1 MIINIGT
8 MIGNRYEVV
17 EKVGTGGMA
26 DVYRAMDHRLNRYVA
41 VKILKNEY
49 SEDTKFVTKFRQEA
63 QAVACLSHPNV
74 VAVYDV
80 GEEQGM
86 HFIVMEFVE
95 GITLKSYIEK
105 KGKLSVREAVGIGIQ
120 IASGLEAAHN
130 SHIIHRDIKPQN
142 ILISRD
148 GTAKVTDFGIAKA
161 ASSNTITASAMGS
174 VHYISPEQARG
185 GFSDE
190 KSDVY
195 SLGVTMYEMLSGTL
209 PFTGESAVA
218 VALAHIQEEA
228 VPLTAMDA
236 TIPKGISDI
245 VAKCMQ
251 KKADFRYPTSA
262 DLIADLK
269 MFLQDPEGEYGVV
282 KPLYENTDTIFIKPT
297 DVNRIKAASQTT
309 TGDSGMTAAEP
320 EDKKAGEEDSGEVD
334 SGEVDPKLEK
344 ALIGGSIVV
353 AIIIGIVIIYVIGK
367 VFGFWGG
374 ASGSTE
380 ATPTPEVTS
389 SAASATA
396 TPEASDSA
404 QKVTVE
410 NVAGMTTEKAKT
422 ALSQKGLS
430 NVKVSEQQSDTV
442 SAGKVIS
449 TDPEAGTEVEK
460 DAEITL
466 IVSSGTSTVQVPS
479 VASMTVSK
487 AKSTL
492 AAEGFNAVEGSKVY
506 SDTVK
511 AGLVAYSN
519 PKGGAQASKG
529 ATITLYISKG
539 PKRTTTTVPDLMG
552 MTKAQAKEALTA
564 KKLVLGSVSTAYSDN
579 VSKNRVCVQSKAE
592 GTEVKTGSTVD
603 ITLSLGASKTYSYY
617 SNKVTIDNPFDYE
630 SDPSSV
636 FKFVL
641 SQDGKTTTIREVS
654 LSYSDFPYTISDVKG
669 SSASSGEIIVYKDG
683 KRLSSYS
690 VDFRKVADE

>member
-297 DVNRIKAASQTT
+297 DVNRIKAASQPT

-320 EDKKAGEEDSGEVD
+320 EDKKAGEED

>member
-190 KSDVY
+190 KSDIY

-320 EDKKAGEEDSGEVD
+320 EDKKAGEED

>member
-334 SGEVDPKLEK
+334 PKLEK

-492 AAEGFNAVEGSKVY
+492 AAEGFNAAEGSKVY

>member
-105 KGKLSVREAVGIGIQ
+105 KGKLSVREAVGMGIQ

-320 EDKKAGEEDSGEVD
+320 EDKKAGEED

>member
-309 TGDSGMTAAEP
+309 AGDSGMTAAEP
-320 EDKKAGEEDSGEVD
+320 EDKKAGEED

-410 NVAGMTTEKAKT
+410 NVAGMTTEDAKT

>member
-309 TGDSGMTAAEP
+309 TGDGGMTAAEP
-320 EDKKAGEEDSGEVD
+320 EDKKAGEED

-410 NVAGMTTEKAKT
+410 NVAGMTTEEAKT

>member
-334 SGEVDPKLEK
+334 PKLEK

-410 NVAGMTTEKAKT
+410 KVAGMTTEEAKT

>member
-334 SGEVDPKLEK
+334 PKLEK

-479 VASMTVSK
+479 VASMPVSK

>member
-334 SGEVDPKLEK
+334 PKLEK

-511 AGLVAYSN
+511 AGMVAYSN

>member
-334 SGEVDPKLEK
+334 PKLEK

-410 NVAGMTTEKAKT
+410 NVAGMKTEEAKT

>member
-1 MIINIGT
+1 M
-8 MIGNRYEVV
+8 VLP
-17 EKVGTGGMA
+17 
-26 DVYRAMDHRLNRYVA
+26 RL
-41 VKILKNEY
+41 
-49 SEDTKFVTKFRQEA
+49 
-63 QAVACLSHPNV
+63 P
-74 VAVYDV
+74 
-80 GEEQGM
+80 
-86 HFIVMEFVE
+86 
-95 GITLKSYIEK
+95 
-105 KGKLSVREAVGIGIQ
+105 
-120 IASGLEAAHN
+120 
-130 SHIIHRDIKPQN
+130 
-142 ILISRD
+142 
-148 GTAKVTDFGIAKA
+148 
-161 ASSNTITASAMGS
+161 SSNTITASAMGS

-320 EDKKAGEEDSGEVD
+320 EDKKAGEED

>member
-309 TGDSGMTAAEP
+309 MGDSGMTAAEP
-320 EDKKAGEEDSGEVD
+320 EDKKAGEED

-410 NVAGMTTEKAKT
+410 TVAGMTTEEAKT

>member
-49 SEDTKFVTKFRQEA
+49 SEDTRFVTKFRQEA

-142 ILISRD
+142 ILIYRD

-334 SGEVDPKLEK
+334 PKLEK

-410 NVAGMTTEKAKT
+410 KVAGMTTEEAKT

>member
-1 MIINIGT
+1 

-334 SGEVDPKLEK
+334 PKLEK

-410 NVAGMTTEKAKT
+410 KVAGMTTEEAKT

>member
-320 EDKKAGEEDSGEVD
+320 EDKKAGEED

-690 VDFRKVADE
+690 VDFRKVADEW

>member
-320 EDKKAGEEDSGEVD
+320 ENKKAGEED

-410 NVAGMTTEKAKT
+410 NVAGMTTEEAKT

-669 SSASSGEIIVYKDG
+669 SSASSGEIFVYKDG

>member
-1 MIINIGT
+1 MEVNMIINIGT

-334 SGEVDPKLEK
+334 PKLEK

-410 NVAGMTTEKAKT
+410 NVAGMITEEAKT

>member
-297 DVNRIKAASQTT
+297 DVSRIKAASQTT

-320 EDKKAGEEDSGEVD
+320 EDKKAGEED

-410 NVAGMTTEKAKT
+410 NVAGMTTEEAKT

>member
-334 SGEVDPKLEK
+334 PKLEK

-552 MTKAQAKEALTA
+552 MTKAA
-564 KKLVLGSVSTAYSDN
+564 
-579 VSKNRVCVQSKAE
+579 
-592 GTEVKTGSTVD
+592 
-603 ITLSLGASKTYSYY
+603 
-617 SNKVTIDNPFDYE
+617 
-630 SDPSSV
+630 
-636 FKFVL
+636 
-641 SQDGKTTTIREVS
+641 
-654 LSYSDFPYTISDVKG
+654 
-669 SSASSGEIIVYKDG
+669 G
-683 KRLSSYS
+683 KRSI
-690 VDFRKVADE
+690 

>member
-334 SGEVDPKLEK
+334 PKLEK

-492 AAEGFNAVEGSKVY
+492 AEEGFNAVEGSKVY

>member
-334 SGEVDPKLEK
+334 PKLEK

-410 NVAGMTTEKAKT
+410 NVAGMTTEEAKT
-422 ALSQKGLS
+422 ELSQKGLS

>member
-334 SGEVDPKLEK
+334 PKLEK

-410 NVAGMTTEKAKT
+410 NVAGMTTEEAKT

-617 SNKVTIDNPFDYE
+617 SNH
-630 SDPSSV
+630 
-636 FKFVL
+636 
-641 SQDGKTTTIREVS
+641 
-654 LSYSDFPYTISDVKG
+654 
-669 SSASSGEIIVYKDG
+669 
-683 KRLSSYS
+683 
-690 VDFRKVADE
+690 

>member
-130 SHIIHRDIKPQN
+130 RHIIHRDIKPQN

-334 SGEVDPKLEK
+334 PKLEK

-410 NVAGMTTEKAKT
+410 KVAGMTTEEAKT

>member
-334 SGEVDPKLEK
+334 PKLEK

-410 NVAGMTTEKAKT
+410 HVAGMTTEEAKT

>member
-334 SGEVDPKLEK
+334 PKLEK

-410 NVAGMTTEKAKT
+410 NVAGMTTEEAKT

-449 TDPEAGTEVEK
+449 TDPEDGTEVEK

>member
-334 SGEVDPKLEK
+334 PKLEK

-410 NVAGMTTEKAKT
+410 KVAGMTTEEAKT

-430 NVKVSEQQSDTV
+430 NVKVSEQQSDTI

-592 GTEVKTGSTVD
+592 GTEVKSGSTVD

>member
-1 MIINIGT
+1 MYAEESG
-8 MIGNRYEVV
+8 
-17 EKVGTGGMA
+17 
-26 DVYRAMDHRLNRYVA
+26 
-41 VKILKNEY
+41 
-49 SEDTKFVTKFRQEA
+49 FP
-63 QAVACLSHPNV
+63 LS
-74 VAVYDV
+74 Y
-80 GEEQGM
+80 
-86 HFIVMEFVE
+86 
-95 GITLKSYIEK
+95 
-105 KGKLSVREAVGIGIQ
+105 
-120 IASGLEAAHN
+120 
-130 SHIIHRDIKPQN
+130 
-142 ILISRD
+142 
-148 GTAKVTDFGIAKA
+148 
-161 ASSNTITASAMGS
+161 
-174 VHYISPEQARG
+174 
-185 GFSDE
+185 
-190 KSDVY
+190 
-195 SLGVTMYEMLSGTL
+195 
-209 PFTGESAVA
+209 
-218 VALAHIQEEA
+218 
-228 VPLTAMDA
+228 
-236 TIPKGISDI
+236 
-245 VAKCMQ
+245 
-251 KKADFRYPTSA
+251 SA

-320 EDKKAGEEDSGEVD
+320 EDKKAGEED

-410 NVAGMTTEKAKT
+410 NVAGMTTEEAKT

-449 TDPEAGTEVEK
+449 TDPEVAGTEVEK

>member
-334 SGEVDPKLEK
+334 PKLEK

-410 NVAGMTTEKAKT
+410 NVAGMTTDEAKT

-430 NVKVSEQQSDTV
+430 NVKVSEQQSDTI

-479 VASMTVSK
+479 VASMTVTK

-539 PKRTTTTVPDLMG
+539 PKQTTTTVPDLMG

-603 ITLSLGASKTYSYY
+603 ITLSLGASKKYSYY

>member
-334 SGEVDPKLEK
+334 PKLEK

-410 NVAGMTTEKAKT
+410 KVAGMTTEEAKT
-422 ALSQKGLS
+422 TLSQKGLS

>member
-251 KKADFRYPTSA
+251 KKADFRYPASA

-320 EDKKAGEEDSGEVD
+320 EDKKAGEED

>member
-297 DVNRIKAASQTT
+297 DVNRLKAATQTPASDNGT
-309 TGDSGMTAAEP
+309 AAAEP
-320 EDKKAGEEDSGEVD
+320 EDKKAGEED

-374 ASGSTE
+374 ASSSTE

-410 NVAGMTTEKAKT
+410 NVVGMTTEEAKT

-430 NVKVSEQQSDTV
+430 NVKVSEQQSDTI

-479 VASMTVSK
+479 VASMTVTK

-539 PKRTTTTVPDLMG
+539 PKQTTTTVPDLMG

-592 GTEVKTGSTVD
+592 GTEVKTGSKVD

>member
-334 SGEVDPKLEK
+334 PKLEK

-410 NVAGMTTEKAKT
+410 NVAGMTTEEAKT

-449 TDPEAGTEVEK
+449 TDPKAGTEVEK

-592 GTEVKTGSTVD
+592 GTEVKSGSTVD

>member
-297 DVNRIKAASQTT
+297 DVNRLKAATQTPASDNGT
-309 TGDSGMTAAEP
+309 AAAEP
-320 EDKKAGEEDSGEVD
+320 EDKKAGEED

-374 ASGSTE
+374 ASSSTE

-430 NVKVSEQQSDTV
+430 NVKVSEQQSDTI

-479 VASMTVSK
+479 VASMTVTK

-539 PKRTTTTVPDLMG
+539 PKQTTTTVPDLMG

-592 GTEVKTGSTVD
+592 GTEVKTGSKVD

>member
-334 SGEVDPKLEK
+334 PKLEK

-410 NVAGMTTEKAKT
+410 NVAGMITEEAKT

-592 GTEVKTGSTVD
+592 GTEVKTGRTVD

>member
-334 SGEVDPKLEK
+334 PKLEK

-410 NVAGMTTEKAKT
+410 DVAGMTTEEAKT

-669 SSASSGEIIVYKDG
+669 SSASSGEVIVYKDG

>member
-334 SGEVDPKLEK
+334 PKLEK

-353 AIIIGIVIIYVIGK
+353 AIIIGIVISYVIGK

-410 NVAGMTTEKAKT
+410 NVAGMTTEDAKT

>member
-334 SGEVDPKLEK
+334 PKLEK

-410 NVAGMTTEKAKT
+410 KVAGMTTEEAKT

-539 PKRTTTTVPDLMG
+539 PKRTTTIVPDLMG

>member
-334 SGEVDPKLEK
+334 PKLEK

-410 NVAGMTTEKAKT
+410 NVAGMTTEEAKT
-422 ALSQKGLS
+422 TLSQKGLS
-430 NVKVSEQQSDTV
+430 NVKVSEQQSDTI

-592 GTEVKTGSTVD
+592 GTEVKSGSTVD